1 MKKLMMFFLGF
12 LMMGFTVRAQEVF
25 HEAIKEWK
33 IVTVVESII
42 PMGIGRSRMIE
53 NMTELETDRFRTSR
67 TDGKKSAQNTVR
79 RKDLKVDSFDET
91 KLLNFFSATGINFQ
105 NIASNDAMIASRVME
120 LEAEGF
126 KMVYVTSAVESY
138 AGVDDDG
145 GIFITRMFF
154 CRESY

>member
-1 MKKLMMFFLGF
+1 MLFFFGF
-12 LMMGFTVRAQEVF
+12 LLVGFSVKAQEFVD
-25 HEAIKEWK
+25 EPIKEWK

-53 NMTELETDRFRTSR
+53 NMTEVETDQFRTSR
-67 TDGKKSAQNTVR
+67 TDGKRSAQNTVR

-105 NIASNDAMIASRVME
+105 NIASNDAMIAARVME

-126 KMVYVTSAVESY
+126 KMAYVTSAVESY

-145 GIFITRMFF
+145 GLFITRMFF
-154 CRESY
+154 CR